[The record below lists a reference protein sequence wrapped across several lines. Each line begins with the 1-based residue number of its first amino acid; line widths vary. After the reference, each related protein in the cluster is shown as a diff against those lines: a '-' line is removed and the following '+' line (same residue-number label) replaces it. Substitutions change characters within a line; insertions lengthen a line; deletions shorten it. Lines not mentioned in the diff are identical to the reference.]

1 MEQIT
6 NRNHQTIRTG
16 LVLLHWLFSVTVVT
30 PLFLSSPSPS
40 FTTNR
45 RFGDGCS
52 YYNYNRHCSMSVT
65 DGMEDEP
72 TTMGQGECLIPVMP
86 GSKDQQRTINEG
98 EVIARE
104 SGRSRSTSVNI

>member
-16 LVLLHWLFSVTVVT
+16 LVLLQWFFSVTVVT
-30 PLFLSSPSPS
+30 PLFLPS

-45 RFGDGCS
+45 RYGEGCS
-52 YYNYNRHCSMSVT
+52 YYNYNRHFNFYSMSVT
-65 DGMEDEP
+65 DGMEHEP
-72 TTMGQGECLIPVMP
+72 TTMGKGECLVPVMP

-98 EVIARE
+98 EFIVRE
-104 SGRSRSTSVNI
+104 SVRNRLTGVNM